1 VEFILKKPWRLVLI
15 MSSVVIVG
23 VVGYFGYLTFLIGWQ
38 VHQVEELCKEMRPGT
53 PVAKI
58 RPAIEKHGLWNGLV
72 AYQFDH
78 EGGRGNYR
86 EQTKTWDYGVP
97 APMTLGDTQCF
108 ISHDGSVVVHTEV
121 MY

>member
-1 VEFILKKPWRLVLI
+1 MSALDRAMEKPWRLVLI
-15 MSSVVIVG
+15 LSSVAI
-23 VVGYFGYLTFLIGWQ
+23 VGYFGFLTFLIVWQ

-78 EGGRGNYR
+78 EGGKGSYS
-86 EQTKTWDYGVP
+86 EQTKTWDYDVP
-97 APMTLGDTQCF
+97 APMTLGDTECV

>member
-1 VEFILKKPWRLVLI
+1 LKKGR
-15 MSSVVIVG
+15 VVQSNFHDYRPMRINEAPIVETH
-23 VVGYFGYLTFLIGWQ
+23 VM
-38 VHQVEELCKEMRPGT
+38 EELCKEMRPGT

-78 EGGRGNYR
+78 EGGKGYYR

-97 APMTLGDTQCF
+97 SPMTLGDTECF